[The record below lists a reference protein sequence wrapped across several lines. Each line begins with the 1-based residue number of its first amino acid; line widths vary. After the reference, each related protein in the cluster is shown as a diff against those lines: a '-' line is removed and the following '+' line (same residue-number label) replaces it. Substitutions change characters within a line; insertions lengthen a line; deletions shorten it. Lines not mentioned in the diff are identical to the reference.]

1 MAVSPGAGAAPG
13 PASEMEVD
21 TSVPVVLNSHPETCP
36 NNKSCARKEMRMGG
50 SYERIIVEVKGGA
63 TIVRFKESD
72 ILDQINIQEIG
83 EEMYAVV
90 ESTPNVKLVV
100 DFQGVEYLSST
111 ALGKLI
117 TLKKKV
123 EAAKGKLR
131 LAAIKPEIMEVF
143 RITRLDTIFEI
154 KKNVAEALERF

>member
-1 MAVSPGAGAAPG
+1 
-13 PASEMEVD
+13 MEVD
-21 TSVPVVLNSHPETCP
+21 TRTPLVLNGPAEVEPERSDNSRT
-36 NNKSCARKEMRMGG
+36 RKEMRMGA
-50 SYERIIVEVKGGA
+50 SYERITVEDKGGV

-83 EEMYAVV
+83 EEMYSVV
-90 ESTPNVKLVV
+90 ENTPNLKLVV

-123 EAAKGKLR
+123 EAAEGKLR

-143 RITRLDTIFEI
+143 RITRLDTIFDIEP
-154 KKNVAEALERF
+154 NVGEALKRF

>member
-1 MAVSPGAGAAPG
+1 MGK
-13 PASEMEVD
+13 EV
-21 TSVPVVLNSHPETCP
+21 
-36 NNKSCARKEMRMGG
+36 RMGG
-50 SYERIIVEVKGGA
+50 SYERITVEERGGA
-63 TIVRFKESD
+63 FIVRFKESD

-83 EEMYAVV
+83 EEMYSIV
-90 ESTPNVKLVV
+90 ESTPNVRLIV

-143 RITRLDTIFEI
+143 KITRLDTIFDI
-154 KKNVAEALERF
+154 KKDVTQALERF